1 MAANDTIY
9 CQKSSA
15 SETDWEKIYEVA
27 FRPDQRTPLNQL
39 QDGVRSGQMLL
50 HRSYSKD
57 GLLCFSVTN
66 ILPSIGLLAYL
77 ATDPIKQSSGI
88 GSRHMK
94 SLIAQV
100 KTDNPQL
107 IGMLAEIESTREKG
121 IDEDT
126 KKHRKRRLAFYYRLG
141 FKRYKSLYTIPSY
154 EPNVPD
160 EEGELIW
167 LEFKPGAID
176 CKKLLELIKEIYV
189 KAYLLKEEDARV
201 TGIKLTASHDGGCD
215 LPVDDYQGLGGEPK
229 SDSGA
234 AASTIATIG
243 KADSKPDAAQSVNSA
258 MPPALTTTPDSI
270 RVAPS
275 GTATPPT
282 GVVPSAPPPL
292 KTENTGSDSS
302 APTVNSK

>member
-15 SETDWEKIYEVA
+15 TETDWEKIYEVA

-50 HRSYSKD
+50 HRSYNKD

-77 ATDPIKQSSGI
+77 ATDPNKQSSGI

-100 KTDNPQL
+100 KADNPQL

-126 KKHRKRRLAFYYRLG
+126 KKHRKRRLAFYHRLG

-154 EPNVPD
+154 EANVPD

-167 LEFKPGAID
+167 LEFKPGTID

-189 KAYLLKEEDARV
+189 KAYLLKEDDARV
-201 TGIKLTASHDGGCD
+201 TGIKITSSHDGGCD
-215 LPVDDYQGLGGEPK
+215 LPVDDSHDHRGESK
-229 SDSGA
+229 SGSVAGA
-234 AASTIATIG
+234 PTIATSG
-243 KADSKPDAAQSVNSA
+243 KSDPKPDAVQSVNSA
-258 MPPALTTTPDSI
+258 LPAALTTTPDSI
-270 RVAPS
+270 SVAPS

-282 GVVPSAPPPL
+282 GVVPSAPPPP
-292 KTENTGSDSS
+292 KTDSS